1 MGRVRAADAPEE
13 RGAWHAPAMALE
25 TRDANDT
32 TFDAS
37 RDVDVDR
44 RRRRDARPST
54 RVEARCG
61 VLSERSLSE
70 V

>member
-44 RRRRDARPST
+44 RRRRST
-54 RVEARCG
+54 VDEARG
-61 VLSERSLSE
+61 TQ
-70 V
+70 

>member
-13 RGAWHAPAMALE
+13 RGAWHAPAMALA

-37 RDVDVDR
+37 RDVDVAIVVAG
-44 RRRRDARPST
+44 DARPYD
-54 RVEARCG
+54 VDEASRYSVRG
-61 VLSERSLSE
+61 V
-70 V
+70 

>member
-32 TFDAS
+32 TFDAN
-37 RDVDVDR
+37 VAIVVAG
-44 RRRRDARPST
+44 DARPYD
-54 RVEARCG
+54 VDEARCTQ
-61 VLSERSLSE
+61 
-70 V
+70 